1 MTISTIC
8 GEGVPILERDAMAG
22 SREIW
27 TRAACSLLGSYKR
40 TEQHCT
46 ILVLSCN
53 TIEEGYEDSKA
64 DGGDEGE
71 LELHLELG

>member
-1 MTISTIC
+1 M
-8 GEGVPILERDAMAG
+8 PIPERDAMAG
-22 SREIW
+22 SCEI
-27 TRAACSLLGSYKR
+27 
-40 TEQHCT
+40 